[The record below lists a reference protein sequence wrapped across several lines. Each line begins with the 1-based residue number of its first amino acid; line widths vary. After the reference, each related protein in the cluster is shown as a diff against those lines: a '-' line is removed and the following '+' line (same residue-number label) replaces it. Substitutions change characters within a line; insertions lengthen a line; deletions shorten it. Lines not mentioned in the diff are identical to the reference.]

1 MVNRYFRKT
10 PLAWRQLIKQ
20 KTRIAVALAGIAFA
34 DILMFVQMGLLDSL
48 YDSAT
53 APHRDLQA
61 DLVILN
67 PQTKTLIDMLSFSK
81 RRLYQTLGHEAIV
94 SVSPLYVGMAPWRNP
109 ETRISRSILIF
120 GIDPTRSPFTFLNSE
135 AQLDS
140 LNLLNRGLFDQKS
153 RPEYGPIADLLAQ
166 GAVKTEV
173 NDKAFQAVGLFDL
186 GASFGVDGNVIV
198 SYSTFLNLF
207 PDRQP
212 SQIDI
217 GLVRLAPTAEAV
229 VVQDQLRSSLPTDVQ
244 ILTKAEFVQLEKK
257 YWADGGTGFIFNM
270 GTVVGFIVGTVI
282 VYQILYTDVS
292 DHLPEYATLK
302 AIGYSDRYLIGVLAQ
317 EVLVLAVL
325 GFIPGFIASLGI
337 YQLTS
342 AATALPVVMKASRA
356 LSVFVLTVI
365 MCSASGLIAMQK
377 LRSADPADVFA

>member
-1 MVNRYFRKT
+1 MNQYFRKT
-10 PLAWRQLIKQ
+10 PLAWRQLVKQ
-20 KTRIAVALAGIAFA
+20 KARIAVALAGIAFA

-53 APHRDLQA
+53 APHRALQA
-61 DLVILN
+61 DLVVLN
-67 PQTKTLIDMLSFSK
+67 PQTKTLIDLLSFSK
-81 RRLYQTLGHEAIV
+81 RRLYQTLGHEAVV
-94 SVSPLYVGMAPWRNP
+94 SVSPLYVGTAPWRNP

-120 GIDPTRSPFTFLNSE
+120 GIDPLRSPFSFLTHP

-140 LNLLNRGLFDQKS
+140 LNLLSRGLFDQKS

-166 GAVKTEV
+166 GTVKTEV
-173 NDKAFQAVGLFDL
+173 NKKAFQAVGLFDL
-186 GASFGVDGNVIV
+186 GASFGADGNVV
-198 SYSTFLNLF
+198 TSHSTFLNLF
-207 PDRQP
+207 SDRQP

-217 GLVRLAPTAEAV
+217 GLVQLAPTAEAT

-317 EVLVLAVL
+317 EVVILAVL

-342 AATALPVVMKASRA
+342 AATALPVVMKTSRA
-356 LSVFVLTVI
+356 LNVFALTVV
-365 MCSASGLIAMQK
+365 MCGASGLIAMQK